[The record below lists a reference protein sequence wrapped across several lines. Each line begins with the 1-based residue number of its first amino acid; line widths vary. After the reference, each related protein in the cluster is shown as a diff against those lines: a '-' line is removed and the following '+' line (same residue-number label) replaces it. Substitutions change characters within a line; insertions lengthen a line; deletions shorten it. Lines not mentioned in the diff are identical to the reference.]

1 MSLWRSCQCYL
12 STVTVHS
19 ADISVSTAKFTSQR
33 ADFWWAWRRRW
44 VIYSNL
50 SWITFNLLHLD
61 IEPFDEALDRHV
73 WSLHD
78 QRLGLHKTIAT
89 TRRTEPLK
97 IEKAMLGS
105 LEQDHQLDAMESA
118 WEVPSED
125 LFMDV
130 DDANGMW
137 WILSAI
143 ISLIDETEKLQPEIE
158 DGLHKTTA
166 WAKELSQ
173 VRYFSKLFAT
183 DVYQCFQS
191 IPHQTERTERLKN
204 VTTELKK
211 PEWRWMTWLCRIL
224 QTHLCNLFW
233 IFLNLLVIW
242 SLSVRWS
249 WSGFWTYPRY
259 KKL

>member
-1 MSLWRSCQCYL
+1 MTSSKEDLRVSIETMSDWSHIKQNYTQAVRASFDREPSAAGMSKSSAL
-12 STVTVHS
+12 SQHLDQFIQQTFRL
-19 ADISVSTAKFTSQR
+19 AQP
-33 ADFWWAWRRRW
+33 
-44 VIYSNL
+44 NL
-50 SWITFNLLHLD
+50 RVNGQTFDERGEDD

-105 LEQDHQLDAMESA
+105 LEQDHQLEAMESA

-130 DDANGMW
+130 DDAN
-137 WILSAI
+137 
-143 ISLIDETEKLQPEIE
+143 EKLQPEIE

-211 PEWRWMTWLCRIL
+211 PEWR
-224 QTHLCNLFW
+224 
-233 IFLNLLVIW
+233 
-242 SLSVRWS
+242 
-249 WSGFWTYPRY
+249 
-259 KKL
+259 